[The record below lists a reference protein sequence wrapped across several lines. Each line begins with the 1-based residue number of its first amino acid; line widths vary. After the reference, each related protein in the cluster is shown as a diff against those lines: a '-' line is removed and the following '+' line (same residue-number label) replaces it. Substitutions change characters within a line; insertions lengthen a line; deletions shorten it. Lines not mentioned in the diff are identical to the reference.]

1 MKNAELVCCKA
12 QHEPYDPSNS
22 FTGGSYFQ
30 PHGEAIWQIGSE
42 KVAIRI
48 NDTSCGGFGSRVH
61 VRIENEAFCFGSM
74 DDASI
79 DEDYAD
85 ECIDR
90 LSRKYGADF
99 NSVVVSSV
107 KAVRRNSICEE
118 DGNG

>member
-1 MKNAELVCCKA
+1 MKNAQMISCKA
-12 QHEPYDPSNS
+12 KHDYYDPSSS

-30 PHGEAIWQIGSE
+30 PHGEAIWEIGDE
-42 KVAIRI
+42 KVAVRI
-48 NDTSCGGFGSRVH
+48 DDTSCGGFGSRIH
-61 VRIENEAFCFGSM
+61 VKIDNEAFCFGSM

-90 LSRKYGADF
+90 LSGRYGVDF
-99 NSVVVSSV
+99 NSIVDSSL

-118 DGNG
+118 AGNG

>member
-1 MKNAELVCCKA
+1 MKNAVLVCCKA
-12 QHEPYDPSNS
+12 QHERYDPSSS

-30 PHGEAIWQIGSE
+30 PHGVDDWEIGD
-42 KVAIRI
+42 KKIAVHI

-61 VRIENEAFCFGSM
+61 VRIENEVFCFGSM

-79 DEDYAD
+79 DEEYAD

-90 LSRKYGADF
+90 LSRKYGVDF

>member
-1 MKNAELVCCKA
+1 MKNAVLMECKA
-12 QHEPYDPSNS
+12 KHEPYDPSSS

-30 PHGEAIWQIGSE
+30 PHGVADWEIGGE
-42 KVAIRI
+42 KVAVRI
-48 NDTSCGGFGSRVH
+48 DDTSCGGFGSRIH
-61 VRIENEAFCFGSM
+61 VKIDNEAFCFGSM

-90 LSRKYGADF
+90 LSRRYGVDF
-99 NSVVVSSV
+99 NSIVASSLR
-107 KAVRRNSICEE
+107 AVRRNSICEE